1 MSRWWPEELHIALA
15 PERVLLAR
23 APFGMRRRTVECEAL
38 ACAPD
43 VGATPW
49 APAVTA
55 LEQALA
61 RSRWR
66 RASAR
71 VVLSDRFVRYGLL
84 PWSEAI
90 AGPHELELA
99 AAAQLRM
106 VHGERVDGWVLRVDG
121 GGYGSA
127 FLVAA
132 VDRQLIDRI
141 KQLAA
146 AARLRLRALEPR
158 FAAAYRRCRGK
169 LRGEAVW
176 FVVLDAERVS
186 VAYLDGAGLRGFHSV
201 RVTQDPV
208 AELEAL
214 IQRWALLEEGIGTD
228 APVYWYA
235 PGEPAESQRR
245 TRLTL
250 RSLDAGMDG
259 GCARL
264 ALTGAP

>member
-1 MSRWWPEELHIALA
+1 MSRWWPEELHIALE

-23 APFGMRRRTVECEAL
+23 APFGMRRRAVRREAL

-43 VGATPW
+43 AGATPW
-49 APAVTA
+49 APAVAA

-61 RSRWR
+61 RPEWR

-90 AGPHELELA
+90 AGPHELERA
-99 AAAQLRM
+99 AAAQLRL
-106 VHGERVDGWVLRVDG
+106 VHGERVDGWALRVGG

-141 KQLAA
+141 KQLAV

-169 LRGEAVW
+169 LGGKAVW
-176 FVVLDAERVS
+176 FAVLDAERLS

-201 RVTQDPV
+201 RVTQDPI

-214 IQRWALLEEGIGTD
+214 IQRRALLEEGVGAG

-250 RSLDAGMDG
+250 VPLGAGMDG
-259 GCARL
+259 AGARF
-264 ALTGAP
+264 AVMEGA